1 MRVAA
6 RQGGNVD
13 IEQFYSQD
21 ERRRAS
27 EEIEFGTEW
36 HDSAGA
42 RYELSWVV
50 ATGELY
56 MMLEPVVGGL
66 YEDPFGDVFDVGQ
79 ARADQLTVAIVG
91 WIPDRAGLDEAL
103 SGWQEEID
111 KPNSTA
117 WVAARLK
124 EAGVPRTAP

>member
-1 MRVAA
+1 M
-6 RQGGNVD
+6 D
-13 IEQFYSQD
+13 IEQFYSAD
-21 ERRRAS
+21 ENRRSS
-27 EEIEFGTEW
+27 EEIELGTDW

-50 ATGELY
+50 ETGELY

-91 WIPDRAGLDEAL
+91 WIPDRDRLDEVL
-103 SGWQEEID
+103 SGWQDAMGE
-111 KPNSTA
+111 PNSAA
-117 WVAARLK
+117 WAAARLK
-124 EAGVPRTAP
+124 EAGVSRSAP

>member
-1 MRVAA
+1 M
-6 RQGGNVD
+6 D
-13 IEQFYSQD
+13 IEQFYSAD
-21 ERRRAS
+21 ENRRAS
-27 EEIEFGTEW
+27 EEIEFGTDW
-36 HDSAGA
+36 HDSTGA

-91 WIPDRAGLDEAL
+91 WIPERSRVDEVL
-103 SGWQEEID
+103 SGWENEFGMQ
-111 KPNSTA
+111 NSVA
-117 WVAARLK
+117 WVVGRLK
-124 EAGVPRTAP
+124 DAGVPREAPRT

>member
-1 MRVAA
+1 M
-6 RQGGNVD
+6 D

-27 EEIEFGTEW
+27 EEIEFGTDW

-42 RYELSWVV
+42 RYELSWVE

-91 WIPDRAGLDEAL
+91 WIPDRAGVDEAL
-103 SGWQEEID
+103 SGWQEEVD
-111 KPNSTA
+111 KPNSAA
-117 WVAARLK
+117 WVAERLK
-124 EAGVPRTAP
+124 EAGVPRTAPQA

>member
-1 MRVAA
+1 MRAAA

-27 EEIEFGTEW
+27 EEIEFGTDW

-50 ATGELY
+50 DTGELY

-91 WIPDRAGLDEAL
+91 WIPDRAGVDVAL
-103 SGWQEEID
+103 SGWQEEMD
-111 KPNSTA
+111 KPNSAA

>member
-1 MRVAA
+1 
-6 RQGGNVD
+6 VD
-13 IEQFYSQD
+13 IEQFYSED
-21 ERRRAS
+21 ENRRSS
-27 EEIEFGTEW
+27 EEIEFGSDW
-36 HDSAGA
+36 HDAAGA

-91 WIPDRAGLDEAL
+91 WIADRARLDEVL
-103 SGWQEEID
+103 SGWESEMG
-111 KPNSTA
+111 KPNSVA

-124 EAGVPRTAP
+124 DSAVPRTAPTA